1 MEPIATLS
9 HRLCLEAVAREGHA
23 SARRP
28 SMSSKAAGGAYEGSI
43 PLRLTADTRSE
54 RVGAGRG
61 IRQAEDRMGRSS
73 RRVVGVMLVA
83 CVALGLTA
91 SVASAKPTTK
101 FPVTVTDDLPF
112 PPVHF
117 TVTAPPSEADSYKI
131 QLINN
136 SIGPHVWIAVGGL
149 PAGFTTADLIAA
161 LDSDTPPATA
171 FEVGAVFA
179 APGQKHQK
187 KFDFTAAGRY
197 GYFCPIPTPTGTP
210 HYRLGFAGVFD
221 IAP

>member
-1 MEPIATLS
+1 
-9 HRLCLEAVAREGHA
+9 
-23 SARRP
+23 
-28 SMSSKAAGGAYEGSI
+28 
-43 PLRLTADTRSE
+43 
-54 RVGAGRG
+54 
-61 IRQAEDRMGRSS
+61 MGKSS

-117 TVTAPPSEADSYKI
+117 TVTPPPTEAGRYKI
-131 QLINN
+131 QLIND

-149 PAGFTTADLIAA
+149 SESLSEAAFIELLDDSFVDVPPAPPPAGV
-161 LDSDTPPATA
+161 
-171 FEVGAVFA
+171 FEAGAVFA

-187 KFDFTAAGRY
+187 KFDFTAPGQY
-197 GYFCPIPTPTGTP
+197 GFFCPITTPAGTP
-210 HYRLGFAGVFD
+210 HYQLGFVGLFD
-221 IAP
+221 VVAP

>member
-1 MEPIATLS
+1 
-9 HRLCLEAVAREGHA
+9 
-23 SARRP
+23 
-28 SMSSKAAGGAYEGSI
+28 MSSKAAGGAYEGSI
-43 PLRLTADTRSE
+43 PLRLTTDTRSE

-91 SVASAKPTTK
+91 SFASAKPTTK

-117 TVTAPPSEADSYKI
+117 TLTPPPSEADRYKI

-136 SIGPHVWIAVGGL
+136 SIGPHVWIAFGGL
-149 PAGFTTADLIAA
+149 PAGFTVDQLIDV
-161 LDSDTPPATA
+161 LDEEAPPPETA

-187 KFDFTAAGRY
+187 KFDFTVPGRY
-197 GYFCPIPTPTGTP
+197 AFFCPIPTPAGTP
-210 HYRLGFAGVFD
+210 HYQLGFAGVFD
-221 IAP
+221 IAQ